1 MENIKLITYENL
13 SEHSE
18 KIAHFSSTRQGGKS
32 SGAFDSLNLG
42 LYTEDKA
49 ENISHNR
56 RLLCSQLG
64 IDESQLHNAYQTHGK
79 EIKIIDEDF
88 LAIPPS
94 ERQSKL
100 QGYDALITNLPQTCV
115 TVTTADCVPVLL
127 FDPVNHVVAAIHS
140 GWKSTVQNICTETI
154 QQMENLYGT
163 LASDIIAA
171 IGPCISQIAYE
182 VGQDVYDAFEEIQ
195 FDNSK
200 VFTTISN
207 GKYLFDIRKAVLI
220 QLQNAGINNI
230 EVTHHCTF
238 SDTELFFSARKQGI
252 NSGRMLSG
260 IFLR

>member
-18 KIAHFSSTRQGGKS
+18 KIAHFSSTRYGGKS
-32 SGAFDSLNLG
+32 SGAYDSFNLG
-42 LYTEDKA
+42 LYTDDHA
-49 ENISHNR
+49 ENITHNR
-56 RLLCSQLG
+56 KLLCESLG
-64 IDESQLHNAYQTHGK
+64 IQEYQLHNAMQTHGK

-88 LAIPPS
+88 LSIPVA
-94 ERQSKL
+94 ERQAKL
-100 QGYDALITNLPQTCV
+100 QGYDALITNLPHACV

-127 FDPVNHVVAAIHS
+127 FDPINHVVAAVHS
-140 GWKSTVQNICTETI
+140 GWRSTVQNICTETI

-182 VGQDVYDAFEEIQ
+182 VGQDVYTAFEKIQ
-195 FDNSK
+195 FDNTK
-200 VFTTISN
+200 VFTTLSE

-220 QLQNAGINNI
+220 QLQNAGVNNI
-230 EVTHHCTF
+230 EVSHHCTY
-238 SDTELFFSARKQGI
+238 SDTELFFSARKQGA